1 MNKLF
6 SAALG
11 LCALS
16 VAASASILVP
26 GSALQSPDP
35 LTLTGLTMVAN
46 ETVALNSLTFTA
58 NLSAAVFSGTNSVCT
73 GANCLT
79 FAYQVSDT
87 GGVAAGTGI
96 IEDLTA
102 SAFSG
107 FTTDVGDDSLAIAA
121 SPFIAGGTAP
131 ATVDRS
137 LSGPGAVIS
146 FDYPNTVGGAS
157 NLVPGDHTT
166 VLIIETNAV
175 NFTTTGLFSAI
186 DGATATVNAYAP
198 SAASP
203 EPASM
208 ALIGCALIGL
218 SFLRKRSHRKN

>member
-1 MNKLF
+1 MLM
-6 SAALG
+6 
-11 LCALS
+11 
-16 VAASASILVP
+16 P
-26 GSALQSPDP
+26 GSAGLTPDP

-79 FAYQVSDT
+79 FAYQVTDT
-87 GGVAAGTGI
+87 GGVDNGTGI

-102 SAFSG
+102 SAFTG
-107 FTTDVGDDSLAIAA
+107 FNTDVGDETLAIVAA
-121 SPFIAGGTAP
+121 PFTAGGTAP

-146 FDYPNTVGGAS
+146 FDYPNTVGGTS
-157 NLVPGDHTT
+157 NLNPGNHTT
-166 VLIIETNAV
+166 VLIVETNAV

>member
-146 FDYPNTVGGAS
+146 FDYPNTVGGTS
-157 NLVPGDHTT
+157 DIVPGDHSS
-166 VLIIETNAV
+166 VLIVETNATR
-175 NFTTTGLFSAI
+175 FTTGLFSAI

-208 ALIGCALIGL
+208 ALIGSALIGL